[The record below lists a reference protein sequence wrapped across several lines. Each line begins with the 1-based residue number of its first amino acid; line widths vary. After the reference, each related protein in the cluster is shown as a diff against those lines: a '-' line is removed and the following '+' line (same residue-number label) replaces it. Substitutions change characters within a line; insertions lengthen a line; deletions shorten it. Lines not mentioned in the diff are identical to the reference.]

1 MSYILKNENP
11 LDTGNPRDFRQRN
24 NLITFITSKDST
36 LPPNN
41 QAHSTIRFTCCPYC
55 ASRAIRYFDEA
66 GIDAHV
72 AYGNPHNLHVA
83 MPLKEVH
90 RFMKKNTGFRPYNRK
105 AKDKRA
111 MYLVYRGAV

>member
-1 MSYILKNENP
+1 MSYINKTARLGKSGSNHD
-11 LDTGNPRDFRQRN
+11 DTGNGKS
-24 NLITFITSKDST
+24 LSTSKYNAS
-36 LPPNN
+36 LQKF

-66 GIDAHV
+66 GINAHV
-72 AYGNPHNLHVA
+72 SYGNPHNLHVA
-83 MPLKEVH
+83 MPLEEVH